1 MGQLSMFHILCKVTV
16 KTIVGLC
23 VTAVLLV
30 AQPSQQER
38 IVTRYDLSS
47 TERERQV
54 DFEHVRIAVRFE
66 PINRRVLGT
75 VTHVFVPLRNRVD
88 SIVLDGIQMTIHRVT
103 SGAQQLS
110 FRVTDSTV
118 IIYGRWHHPQRD
130 SITLDYECT
139 PARGLYFPGWDD
151 STGRKRKQ
159 IWTQGQ
165 AFDTRYWVP
174 IYDYP
179 NDKVISETIVTVDSS
194 FTVLSNGTL
203 RSKRVNSDG
212 TVRWHYTMTKP
223 HATYL
228 IMLAV
233 GKYGV
238 LERRTKRGLPLRL
251 LYYADHPEWAE
262 PTYRYSVEM
271 IEFLEELL
279 GIPYPWE
286 SYAQVPVQDYI
297 YGAMENTTATVF
309 GDFFHGDKR
318 LQLDRPYIGVNMH
331 ELTHQ
336 WFGDYITQRDER
348 SIWLHESFATFYP
361 KLFYRRFF
369 GEDYHQWM
377 RRGEQN
383 AALGAAS
390 KDSYPIL
397 HHNAGTARIYS
408 KGSAVL
414 DMLMDVVGEEHFHR
428 AVRLYLQRHAYST
441 VETRDFE
448 KAFADALG
456 INLGWFFDEWLYRG
470 GEPSYSVTYA
480 PVTDTRTGEQWI
492 EFTVEQTHVCDALV
506 GLFRMPITF
515 EVYYEDGSVERVR
528 AMVSDRVVRVRVPNP
543 RGQQIAFALFD
554 PGSVILKRV
563 KFHKSTRELIE
574 QSRRAP
580 LMIDRYDALD
590 AFIRDSTVSDS
601 VKAAHL
607 AERFAAER
615 FVAIRALIARTFAS
629 SRSMHQLDDVRRT
642 LIAALADSDA
652 EVRRT
657 VISTLRTIP
666 EWLKAQCL
674 SLLRDSSYQIVQLA
688 LERLASTYP
697 DSVIEYVRQVER
709 SSFSDEC
716 AGHRIRITCN
726 RIRAEHGDTLA
737 RERLVDFASSSFE
750 FTTRQNAIV
759 ALRTL
764 NWCDTRLV
772 RYLIDAR
779 YHFNQHL
786 SSVARD
792 ALSYYAKQS
801 HYRELIRGAVR
812 QLGERWKHD
821 QLEELIQ

>member
-1 MGQLSMFHILCKVTV
+1 MFHILLRKVTV
-16 KTIVGLC
+16 KAIVCLC
-23 VTAVLLV
+23 ATAVLLI
-30 AQPSQQER
+30 AQPLQQER

-47 TERERQV
+47 TERERVV
-54 DFEHVRIAVRFE
+54 DFEHVRISVRFE
-66 PINRRVLGT
+66 PMQRRVLGT
-75 VTHVFVPLRNRVD
+75 VTHVFVPLRSQVD
-88 SIVLDGIQMTIHRVT
+88 SITLDGIQMTIHRVT
-103 SGAQQLS
+103 SGARQLS

-118 IIYGRWHHPQRD
+118 IIYGRWYYPQRD
-130 SITLDYECT
+130 SIILDYECT
-139 PARGLYFPGWDD
+139 PVRGLYFPGWDD

-165 AFDTRYWVP
+165 AFDTRHWVP

-179 NDKVISETIVTVDSS
+179 NDKVISETVITVDSS
-194 FTVLSNGTL
+194 YTVLSNGTL
-203 RSKRVNSDG
+203 HSKRVNPDG
-212 TVRWHYTMTKP
+212 TVRWHFAMTKP
-223 HATYL
+223 HASYL

-238 LERRTKRGLPLRL
+238 LERQTKRGLPLRL
-251 LYYADHPEWAE
+251 LYYDDHPEWAV

-271 IEFLEELL
+271 VDFLEELL
-279 GIPYPWE
+279 GVPYPWE
-286 SYAQVPVQDYI
+286 SYSQVPVQDYI

-309 GDFFHGDKR
+309 GDFFHGDGR

-361 KLFYRRFF
+361 KLFYRRYF
-369 GEDYHQWM
+369 GEDYYQWM

-397 HHNAGTARIYS
+397 HRNAGTARIYS

-428 AVRLYLQRHAYST
+428 AVRLYLQRHAYGT

-456 INLGWFFDEWLYRG
+456 MNLEWFFDEWIYRG
-470 GEPSYSVTYA
+470 GEPTYRVSYA
-480 PVTDTRTGEQWI
+480 PVTDTWTGEQWI

-515 EVYYEDGSVERVR
+515 EVHYEDGSVERVR
-528 AMVSDRVVRVRVPNP
+528 EVVSDRVERVRLPNP
-543 RGQQIAFALFD
+543 RGQRVAFALFD

-563 KFHKSTRELIE
+563 EFSKTTRELIE
-574 QSRRAP
+574 QCRRAP

-590 AFIRDSTVSDS
+590 ALIRDSTVSDS
-601 VKAAHL
+601 VKAVLL

-629 SRSMHQLDDVRRT
+629 SRSMHHLDDVRRT
-642 LIAALADSDA
+642 LEAALADSDA

-657 VISTLRTIP
+657 VISSLRTIP
-666 EWLKAQCL
+666 DWLKAPCL

-688 LERLASTYP
+688 LERLASTFP
-697 DSVIEYVRQVER
+697 DSAIEYVRRVER
-709 SSFSDEC
+709 FSRYDEC
-716 AGHRIRITCN
+716 AGHRIRITCD

-737 RERLVDFASSSFE
+737 RERLLDFASPSFE
-750 FTTRQNAIV
+750 FTTRQNAIA

-779 YHFNQHL
+779 FHFNQHL
-786 SSVARD
+786 SSIARD
-792 ALSYYAKQS
+792 ALRHYAKQS
-801 HYRELIRGAVR
+801 HYRELIRSAVG
-812 QLGERWKHD
+812 QVPERWKHV
-821 QLEELIQ
+821 QLEELMQ